1 MKEYKLEILNKE
13 MHLSRQKDIVD
24 AQAIIDRYV
33 REGWE
38 VQQIITP
45 NDGLGSM
52 FGLFV
57 KEF

>member
-13 MHLSRQKDIVD
+13 MHLTRQKDIDD

-45 NDGLGSM
+45 NDGLCSM

-57 KEF
+57 REF